1 MLRHIWTSRPTSARC
16 CLRDMA
22 TWHFKSGLQSQRW
35 FTFLHQ
41 TKRLSMWQGCLRCAG
56 CHAWMQ
62 PVSAAAVAKEDFD
75 FLGWVSGAGERFS
88 SAQASCPMKPGGSGM
103 RMSSTLLTMRSIRWR
118 LGSSWKTSFHQRWMQ
133 SWPEHH
139 SFQAVPGGAWFSAP
153 GGIGRLMGRDGG
165 TRGTGR
171 HHRSRRQ
178 DLTSGSE
185 PRPHFEHGCS
195 LQRRTLSSSCRT
207 DAWDAAKHADA
218 HVRVASRVP
227 AWTVRIALG
236 RPYAVETSPWGNPRG
251 WTCQRWIYRRIKGGC
266 CGIWWLGGLLC
277 ALAALDRKEGRPR
290 LGPCLRGKTIRCAEE
305 EDSPNPS
312 SSAWSRPLLPTA
324 ADSSSAS
331 TNPVNVLEEV
341 ATKRVK
347 AWRVANKMEDEAD
360 FAWAFPTYESA
371 ILAGGHCL
379 AAAWVEA
386 RARQEEFLIPLAAQV
401 LEAPTPRPSMAPS
414 LQVRAKPKAW
424 GKSKRQPLRLREN
437 AQDKPDAIQ
446 RRVDALA
453 QVLQCLGALHPG
465 GAMTTQLQSEWH
477 LSCRRLAQ
485 SLVTSAEAVT
495 ITSAVR
501 TAAELNEFMESRGRR
516 GTPTYVDLDAFIH
529 APSTT
534 APCRALNSLR
544 WLNRHGQLSWELATL
559 QAPTERSRRTEKK
572 QAAVIVPPMWPFLE
586 ERVEAL
592 HAAGDERWTA
602 LLACWLVGAGCLR
615 YRHIQR
621 SGFRKITKSTAHCH
635 CTKGKQSRLRSG
647 FHFCV
652 PSCFSNGFCWAKEV
666 LQLWEKLPEAS
677 KARSG
682 LCFDAAG
689 NAWPI
694 GEINTTAREIFTE
707 AVDASEE
714 LSTYSFRRLPSTA
727 AHVLGMGPLELASLG
742 DWTNK
747 SDVPQGGKMPIHYSG
762 ARYGQSMKTKHT
774 ILGAMTELSQSETWE
789 LLPQTTIDKG
799 LQAGKE
805 FAEKALQQDKTVL
818 WARPLSIAEARE
830 QFAITAAL
838 RRRVQKRKAEAMDV
852 VERNSMPS
860 AVAGKKVTAFMRN
873 GVPLCA
879 AFQQQSCLLSEQEC
893 SAAHRCAIVLRTG
906 RACGGHHAAVSCYDK
921 RAVLQETPSEPQ
933 SVKQP
938 SPKPAMLQSK
948 PKPKARPRQSA
959 SSQSDRLEASSWRG
973 TPEVAITKESSAA
986 EQQQAAPPKATED
999 EHFDRLAA
1007 PGKKLAQPPTKIYEN
1022 AQGGSLWLTGLP
1034 RESNVHQFPANTT
1047 LQIVCFHQQVADK
1060 GGVVLPG
1067 ALVCHICP
1075 ASKRDREA
1083 QWRTLW
1089 PTVRNTIQAGE
1100 TVVTHCV
1107 AGRHRAAG
1115 LGVLLR
1121 SILMSESIDQSASW
1135 INERRDIDLRSLFK
1149 DYTVRDWVY
1158 QTRRAYS
1165 MVGPLPSVE
1174 GFMATA
1180 KSNVHLMTCGEVP
1193 LCSHKQSQTKAP
1205 SRLVGPIKTQRMA
1218 EAKSWNQPLCQAC
1231 FYRAPASLQKK
1242 LQSW

>member
-1 MLRHIWTSRPTSARC
+1 M
-16 CLRDMA
+16 
-22 TWHFKSGLQSQRW
+22 
-35 FTFLHQ
+35 
-41 TKRLSMWQGCLRCAG
+41 
-56 CHAWMQ
+56 
-62 PVSAAAVAKEDFD
+62 
-75 FLGWVSGAGERFS
+75 
-88 SAQASCPMKPGGSGM
+88 
-103 RMSSTLLTMRSIRWR
+103 
-118 LGSSWKTSFHQRWMQ
+118 
-133 SWPEHH
+133 
-139 SFQAVPGGAWFSAP
+139 
-153 GGIGRLMGRDGG
+153 
-165 TRGTGR
+165 
-171 HHRSRRQ
+171 
-178 DLTSGSE
+178 
-185 PRPHFEHGCS
+185 
-195 LQRRTLSSSCRT
+195 
-207 DAWDAAKHADA
+207 
-218 HVRVASRVP
+218 
-227 AWTVRIALG
+227 
-236 RPYAVETSPWGNPRG
+236 
-251 WTCQRWIYRRIKGGC
+251 
-266 CGIWWLGGLLC
+266 
-277 ALAALDRKEGRPR
+277 
-290 LGPCLRGKTIRCAEE
+290 
-305 EDSPNPS
+305 
-312 SSAWSRPLLPTA
+312 
-324 ADSSSAS
+324 
-331 TNPVNVLEEV
+331 LEEV
-341 ATKRVK
+341 AARRVT

-401 LEAPTPRPSMAPS
+401 LECPTPRPSMAPS

-437 AQDKPDAIQ
+437 VQDKPEAIQ

-465 GAMTTQLQSEWH
+465 GVMTAQLQSEWH

-544 WLNRHGQLSWELATL
+544 WLSRHGQLSWELSTL
-559 QAPTERSRRTEKK
+559 QAPTERSRRSEKK
-572 QAAVIVPPMWPFLE
+572 QAAVIVPPMWPYLE

-615 YRHIQR
+615 YKHIQR
-621 SGFRKITKSTAHCH
+621 SGFRKITRSTAHCH
-635 CTKGKQSRLRSG
+635 CPKGKQSRLCSG
-647 FHFCV
+647 FHFCA
-652 PSCFSNGFCWAKEV
+652 PSCFSTGFCWAKEV

-677 KARSG
+677 RPTSG

-689 NAWPI
+689 NSWPI
-694 GEINTTAREIFTE
+694 GEINTMAREIFTE

-714 LSTYSFRRLPSTA
+714 LSTYSFRRMPSTA

-747 SDVPQGGKMPIHYSG
+747 SDVPQEGKMPIHYSG

-789 LLPQTTIDKG
+789 LLPQTAIDKA

-805 FAEKALQQDKTVL
+805 SAEKALQQDKTVL
-818 WARPLSIAEARE
+818 WARPLSRAEARE

-838 RRRVQKRKAEAMDV
+838 RRRVQKRKAESMDV
-852 VERNSMPS
+852 VEKNSMPS
-860 AVAGKKVTAFMRN
+860 EVAGKKVTAFMKN
-873 GVPLCA
+873 GMPLCA
-879 AFQQQSCLLSEQEC
+879 AFQQQRCMLDERDC
-893 SAAHRCAIVLRTG
+893 DAARRCAVVLRTG
-906 RACGGHHAAVSCYDK
+906 RACGGHHAAASCYDK
-921 RAVLQETPSEPQ
+921 RAVLPAAPATPQ
-933 SVKQP
+933 AVKQT
-938 SPKPAMLQSK
+938 KPNPAVMKSK
-948 PKPKARPRQSA
+948 PKPKARPRQPA
-959 SSQSDRLEASSWRG
+959 ALESDNSEASSWRG
-973 TPEVAITKESSAA
+973 TPEVAAGQSSAGWPQ
-986 EQQQAAPPKATED
+986 EAAPSRATED

-1007 PGKKLAQPPTKIYEN
+1007 PGKRLAQPPTKIYEN

-1034 RESNVHQFPANTT
+1034 RESTLHQFPANTT
-1047 LQIVCFHQQVADK
+1047 LQIVCFHQSVEDK
-1060 GGVVLPG
+1060 GGVVLPD

-1075 ASKRDREA
+1075 SSKRDREA

-1089 PTVRNTIQAGE
+1089 PTVRNTLRAGE
-1100 TVVTHCV
+1100 TVVAHCV

-1121 SILMSESIDQSASW
+1121 SILVNESTDQSASW
-1135 INERRDIDLRSLFK
+1135 ISERRDIDLRSLFK

-1180 KSNVHLMTCGEVP
+1180 KSNVHLITCGEVP

-1205 SRLVGPIKTQRMA
+1205 SRLVGPIKTQRME
-1218 EAKSWNQPLCQAC
+1218 EARSWNQPLCQAC
-1231 FYRAPASLQKK
+1231 FYKAPASLQKK
-1242 LQSW
+1242 LQGW